1 MIFTNSRTIDTTK
14 NNQNNFTILN
24 RRSQGSHQ
32 KSSSQ
37 SQKSSQ
43 TPTQVNVVRA
53 KTYLERNQSGPVLKK
68 VKWGEPFWNLFHV
81 LSEKIIDD
89 EYFIW
94 KKTQFL
100 NIVLIICRNLPCPD
114 CATHATN
121 YLNSTNF
128 QTIQTKQQLKQYFY
142 DFHNQVNIRRSV
154 AFYPREELDAKYSKG
169 ITINIVKEFMVHFE
183 NKHRSIHM
191 ISNDFHRGGI
201 AVSLKKWF
209 NENLKH
215 FDA

>member
-1 MIFTNSRTIDTTK
+1 MIFTNSRTIDTNK
-14 NNQNNFTILN
+14 NNHINFTVLN
-24 RRSQGSHQ
+24 RRRSGSQHSNPPQ
-32 KSSSQ
+32 I
-37 SQKSSQ
+37 
-43 TPTQVNVVRA
+43 PTKVNVVRA
-53 KTYLERNQSGPVLKK
+53 KPYLERNNSGPVLKK

-81 LSEKIIDD
+81 LSEKIIEDD
-89 EYFIW
+89 YFIW

-128 QTIQTKQQLKQYFY
+128 QTIQTKQQLKQFFY
-142 DFHNQVNIRRSV
+142 DFHNQVNIRRGV
-154 AFYPREELDAKYSKG
+154 AFYPRESLDAKYSKG

-209 NENLKH
+209 NENLKY